1 MTKVIAL
8 QIVPFVLC
16 LFTGGGKQVDVASN
30 VAASL
35 KVWLERFRRNL
46 TSVDVDGQEVN
57 GVVLSVEWVLRVF
70 AVVGIVVDAPQY

>member
-1 MTKVIAL
+1 MTKVIAR

-16 LFTGGGKQVDVASN
+16 LFTGGEKQVDVASN

-57 GVVLSVEWVLRVF
+57 GVVLGVEWVFRVF
-70 AVVGIVVDAPQY
+70 AVVGIVVDALQY

>member
-1 MTKVIAL
+1 M
-8 QIVPFVLC
+8 C

-46 TSVDVDGQEVN
+46 TDVDGQEVN
-57 GVVLSVEWVLRVF
+57 GVVLGVEWFFLVF
-70 AVVGIVVDAPQY
+70 AVECIVVDAPQY